1 MQSFFTGGI
10 DGFGGCSH
18 PRWDPRVRLGTVA
31 RCWPTR
37 GTARCRPCTR
47 SPLCTGSGT
56 VSAGTGHRGFSCC
69 SFTSARPSPSKRLDW
84 SGSRGNCRSSGSAPQ
99 GCSAGCRSGGA
110 LGRPCLQ
117 LPRGDNP
124 SCYGG
129 CQCVTHQAGPC
140 DDPSPVQPIRRT
152 VAPRQS
158 RTSVAAAVPVH
169 LWIGSSHCTP
179 HRLRVSSAPTS
190 PSADPDVS
198 ALFQQNGTIVASLK
212 ESYRIMCIGSC
223 RFRGVWSKT

>member
-1 MQSFFTGGI
+1 MQSFFTAGI

-110 LGRPCLQ
+110 LGRPCLR

-169 LWIGSSHCTP
+169 LRIGPSHRVP
-179 HRLRVSSAPTS
+179 HPISVN
-190 PSADPDVS
+190 
-198 ALFQQNGTIVASLK
+198 LF
-212 ESYRIMCIGSC
+212 R
-223 RFRGVWSKT
+223 